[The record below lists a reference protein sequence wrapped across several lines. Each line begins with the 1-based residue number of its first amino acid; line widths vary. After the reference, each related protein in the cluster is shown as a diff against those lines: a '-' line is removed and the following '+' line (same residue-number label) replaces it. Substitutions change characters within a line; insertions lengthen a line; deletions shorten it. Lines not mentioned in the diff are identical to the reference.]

1 MKELAK
7 RINGFDW
14 AYEMSDD
21 PRIFDTWAP
30 LEKGIR
36 KELSTFS
43 DEEKRKLIN
52 LLTGKGIEVFNR
64 YFN

>member
-21 PRIFDTWAP
+21 PRIFDTWSRIEASIKREIKT
-30 LEKGIR
+30 LSDKEK
-36 KELSTFS
+36 T
-43 DEEKRKLIN
+43 KLIN
-52 LLTGKGIEVFNR
+52 LLTGKGVEIFNR